1 MVTLSAGVET
11 LSGIGPKKKEQLA
24 SVGIHTVRDALFYVP
39 LRYEDRRERKDIA
52 ALTDGEKAGVVAVAT
67 GKMNVRRSGGKTLY
81 TQTFRDGTGSLRVTW
96 QNTPYL
102 TKAFVHGAAY
112 ALYGRVSVKGNLRQ
126 MFSPL
131 QQPAGKRGG
140 QIGSIVPVYP
150 AGAGVSQ
157 SLISSAIAASLPALG
172 EEMEDLL
179 PAVVRQSAGVP
190 DIRRSLYALHRPDTM
205 EEAAAAMDRLKFEEL
220 FLLFLGMR
228 LQRKSLEHR
237 QGYVLSCNMEPFYKN
252 LPFTLTDGQK
262 KAVEDICRDMAGG
275 RPMNRLVEGDV
286 GSGKTAVAAA
296 ALYIAAVCGK
306 QGVLMAPTEILA
318 RQHADS
324 LRMLL
329 PGFEICLLTGR
340 LKAAE
345 RREAEAKIA
354 DGRAQVIVGTQ
365 AVLNEN
371 LPLSRVALAIVDEQ
385 HRFGVRQR
393 GFLSGLSQSPHVLVM
408 SATPIPR
415 TLSLTFY
422 GDLDIS
428 VLPARPA
435 GRQAVETFAV
445 PPSYRERMYGFIK
458 KELEKGNRAY
468 IICPLA
474 EESEE
479 GGPVDAVSYAAGL
492 SAFFPKESVLC
503 LHGRMKN
510 KEEIME
516 RFSTG
521 NAKILVSTTVVEV
534 GVDVPDATVMV
545 VENAERFGLSQ
556 LHQLRGRVG
565 RGTEKSY
572 CILVSEPHTK
582 EAKARLATM
591 KKENDGFKIAEEDL
605 RLRGPGEF
613 FGVRQHGDLQLL
625 YADIIE
631 DSRLVPAA
639 WAGAE
644 AFLRQDPQ
652 LKLHPS
658 LREAVAGLYARFAMN

>member
-275 RPMNRLVEGDV
+275 RPMNRLG
-286 GSGKTAVAAA
+286 
-296 ALYIAAVCGK
+296 
-306 QGVLMAPTEILA
+306 
-318 RQHADS
+318 
-324 LRMLL
+324 
-329 PGFEICLLTGR
+329 
-340 LKAAE
+340 
-345 RREAEAKIA
+345 
-354 DGRAQVIVGTQ
+354 
-365 AVLNEN
+365 
-371 LPLSRVALAIVDEQ
+371 
-385 HRFGVRQR
+385 
-393 GFLSGLSQSPHVLVM
+393 
-408 SATPIPR
+408 
-415 TLSLTFY
+415 
-422 GDLDIS
+422 
-428 VLPARPA
+428 
-435 GRQAVETFAV
+435 
-445 PPSYRERMYGFIK
+445 
-458 KELEKGNRAY
+458 
-468 IICPLA
+468 
-474 EESEE
+474 E
-479 GGPVDAVSYAAGL
+479 GGG
-492 SAFFPKESVLC
+492 
-503 LHGRMKN
+503 G
-510 KEEIME
+510 
-516 RFSTG
+516 
-521 NAKILVSTTVVEV
+521 
-534 GVDVPDATVMV
+534 
-545 VENAERFGLSQ
+545 
-556 LHQLRGRVG
+556 
-565 RGTEKSY
+565 
-572 CILVSEPHTK
+572 
-582 EAKARLATM
+582 
-591 KKENDGFKIAEEDL
+591 
-605 RLRGPGEF
+605 
-613 FGVRQHGDLQLL
+613 
-625 YADIIE
+625 
-631 DSRLVPAA
+631 
-639 WAGAE
+639 
-644 AFLRQDPQ
+644 
-652 LKLHPS
+652 
-658 LREAVAGLYARFAMN
+658 